1 MTSARRRKGSFA
13 RLSESGG
20 SPRWRRGYGR
30 KLGAGQERAGPGA
43 DLIAL
48 PQENRR
54 QEEFL
59 VDEIEILQLGQ
70 DLNLNQGRPR
80 HEKKLL
86 QN

>member
-43 DLIAL
+43 NSPVADLVAL
-48 PQENRR
+48 LQENRSR
-54 QEEFL
+54 EEFPVVL
-59 VDEIEILQLGQ
+59 IEILPLEQ
-70 DLNLNQGRPR
+70 
-80 HEKKLL
+80 KLKSGTT
-86 QN
+86 